1 MVLTNHLIYLVNVKT
16 TRIFFSN
23 NVCFSKSLNSTRK
36 NQFKCHNLVF
46 WLNNIPHNVGLLTNQ
61 WAAQINLVY
70 KLVYASLFF
79 FSFPHEPHEN
89 PNLCIIFLPGRTWV
103 RVARCH
109 SWGRLCG
116 QIAKVILHRGL
127 FDIVLTDR
135 PRHSVASAT
144 WCRTVG
150 QRHFGPRKYKACHND
165 PKLRILFGN
174 CWVKPRYFSNLY
186 CL

>member
-89 PNLCIIFLPGRTWV
+89 PNLCIIFFTWPDMGPS
-103 RVARCH
+103 C
-109 SWGRLCG
+109 
-116 QIAKVILHRGL
+116 KVPFL
-127 FDIVLTDR
+127 R
-135 PRHSVASAT
+135 PALWTNCKSHLAPWSV
-144 WCRTVG
+144 
-150 QRHFGPRKYKACHND
+150 
-165 PKLRILFGN
+165 
-174 CWVKPRYFSNLY
+174 
-186 CL
+186 

>member
-16 TRIFFSN
+16 KRIFFSN
-23 NVCFSKSLNSTRK
+23 NVCFLKILNSTRK

-89 PNLCIIFLPGRTWV
+89 PNLCIIFFYLAGHGSELQG
-103 RVARCH
+103 A
-109 SWGRLCG
+109 
-116 QIAKVILHRGL
+116 ILEAGFVDKLQKSSCTVVCLTL
-127 FDIVLTDR
+127 F
-135 PRHSVASAT
+135 
-144 WCRTVG
+144 
-150 QRHFGPRKYKACHND
+150 
-165 PKLRILFGN
+165 
-174 CWVKPRYFSNLY
+174 
-186 CL
+186 